1 MDFQYKVYLK
11 SSKHIIIKLLILIYL
26 RKIQTTFIL
35 LYEKVNSLQLKSYD
49 LMEGSLNPCL
59 NFCFIGCSTLVGQS
73 PMKSPSSVC
82 LFVCL
87 SIHPSV
93 SFLKIG
99 SLVDHGGDWRSQIF
113 EKRVWWSEFGS
124 NGPKS
129 GPK

>member
-35 LYEKVNSLQLKSYD
+35 LYDKVNSLQLKSYD

-59 NFCFIGCSTLVGQS
+59 NFCFIGCSTLVGQR

-87 SIHPSV
+87 SIHPSASFSRLDHWLTMV
-93 SFLKIG
+93 VTDEVRFLKKKF
-99 SLVDHGGDWRSQIF
+99 GGQYL
-113 EKRVWWSEFGS
+113 EATGLNQV
-124 NGPKS
+124 
-129 GPK
+129 